1 MSSNVVFKLDH
12 REGKLKEL
20 FDQHKPFTVVYENLE
35 YGDAQLVYKNEV
47 VLLFERKTLADLT
60 ASIKDGRYKNQKTRM
75 LHSYRHTQY
84 YYIVEGSL
92 SFGNTVQPLLSVES
106 ALINMM
112 LRDHIGVFQTATL
125 RQTYE
130 LLCGIVKRFM
140 AEPDKYL
147 VAPELREQVVVETS
161 QGDSV
166 EKVYEKVLCQIP
178 GVSQKSAAALQER
191 WPTFQRF
198 YAELTA
204 ATAEQRVSLLN
215 DVKVNGRKI
224 SKRIVEGVL
233 KYLF

>member
-1 MSSNVVFKLDH
+1 MMSVVLKLDH

-20 FDQHKPFTVVYENLE
+20 FDQHKPFVVFYENLE
-35 YGDAQLVYKNEV
+35 YGDAQLVYKDEV
-47 VLLFERKTLADLT
+47 VFLFERKTIADLT

-75 LHSYRHTQY
+75 LQQYRHTQY
-84 YYIVEGSL
+84 FYIVEGAL
-92 SFGNTVQPLLSVES
+92 GFGNAGQPLVSVES
-106 ALINMM
+106 AFVNMM
-112 LRDHIGVFQTATL
+112 LRDHIGVFHTTSL

-130 LLCGIVKRFM
+130 LLCGIIRRFT
-140 AEPDKYL
+140 ADPEKYL
-147 VAPELREQVVVETS
+147 QPTEMREQVVVETS

-166 EKVYEKVLCQIP
+166 QKVYEKLLCQIP

-191 WPTFQRF
+191 WPTFH
-198 YAELTA
+198 ELYSEIVA
-204 ATAEQRVSLLN
+204 SAPDARVAMLS